1 MQVFPYLFKKNSSLS
16 IPSPLRTGIQSP
28 LHKPV
33 QDIFE
38 RLGPKQKASLRSLF
52 YSMIKGSGNSVY
64 DTVFGK
70 RPASYLTLSSQDANT
85 LEGLKCFLSSKNIAI
100 VSGQE
105 QLLSQK
111 SNSTLKPVFL
121 INKKNLKAT
130 IQERK
135 WTFESYLGPT
145 LNVDELYDA
154 LLREDSP
161 IWNIKDAHGLVG
173 HMLGYPKEDVE
184 IFEKACIKA
193 GGITTTHNLVA
204 VRNFFTAFMTHEP
217 EKWAPR
223 LKEEEAALRVK
234 IGDKIKPDAF
244 FNYLLKLH
252 RLSAKD

>member
-1 MQVFPYLFKKNSSLS
+1 MQVFPYSYNKNLSLS

-52 YSMIKGSGNSVY
+52 YSMIKGSDRSMY
-64 DTVFGK
+64 ATVFGK
-70 RPASYLTLSSQDANT
+70 RPASYLTLSPQDANT
-85 LEGLKCFLSSKNIAI
+85 LEGLKYFLSSKNIVI
-100 VSGQE
+100 ISGQE
-105 QLLSQK
+105 QLLSRK
-111 SNSTLKPVFL
+111 SSSIFKPVFF

-130 IQERK
+130 IQENK

-161 IWNIKDAHGLVG
+161 IWNIKDAHGLIG
-173 HMLGYPKEDVE
+173 HMLGYPEKDVE
-184 IFEKACIKA
+184 IFEQECLQA
-193 GGITTTHNLVA
+193 GGITKRNNLVTVKNYFA
-204 VRNFFTAFMTHEP
+204 TFMTQEP

-252 RLSAKD
+252 RLSAQD